1 METASRGGVMRS
13 LRSDRN
19 IRLRGLPAVIGVALV
34 AMVAASVMAS
44 LQWIAPPTKDFPLSG
59 GNYWH
64 QRYSAL
70 DKINTANVKKL
81 GGAWMIRLE
90 DGRPGGQLEGTPVVL
105 DGVMYVTTGSRN
117 ALAIDAATGKV
128 KWRYRPDAEGATG
141 GNKGVVVA
149 EGKVFFG
156 RRDSVLVA
164 LDQQTGALVWQTKLT
179 TQPGANTSAPAVY
192 YDGLIY
198 IGTSGGDGGARGQ
211 MGAYDAKTGKE
222 VWKFYTI
229 PGPGDRFVETW
240 EGDSYKNGGGG
251 AWHAATLDPELGL
264 LYFSVGNAGLRQY
277 GAADRNPDFSDEGH
291 RGGDNLFTGSIVA
304 LDMKT
309 GAYRWHFQQVHHDIW
324 HLDAGGPS
332 VLADIT
338 YQGKPRKILINPG
351 KTGYLYILDRTNGKP
366 LIGIEERPVPQESRM
381 KTARTQPYPIG
392 DPFVPLCPEPLGNFE
407 RGCVFSAY
415 RSTPL
420 LIAPGTAGGNTWAP
434 MTYSPKTQLAYI
446 PGTVFDS
453 VFHLG
458 ADGPGRALQSTTFH
472 PPGVRRSGTLTAMN
486 PTTNR
491 IVWQKKTKYPMGGGS
506 GLLSTAGGLLFNGQP
521 DGNLV
526 AYDMKNGDELWR
538 FQTGAGADAGVS
550 TFEVAGEQYVAI
562 MAGGNSVARSQRG
575 DALWAIKL
583 GGTVAQA
590 APPREPPTIEP
601 DRPDR

>member
-1 METASRGGVMRS
+1 MRS
-13 LRSDRN
+13 ALARPILRLS
-19 IRLRGLPAVIGVALV
+19 RLMAAIGVA
-34 AMVAASVMAS
+34 VAAIVATDA
-44 LQWIAPPTKDFPLSG
+44 APSRNWTAVPSADFPLTG

-70 DKINTANVKKL
+70 DRINTANVKNL
-81 GGAWMIRLE
+81 GGAWMIHLE
-90 DGRPGGQLEGTPVVL
+90 EGRPGGQLEGTPVVI
-105 DGVMYVTTGSRN
+105 DGVMYVTTGTRGV
-117 ALAIDAATGKV
+117 LAIDARTGSV
-128 KWRYRPDAEGATG
+128 KWRYRPQDSEGAGG
-141 GNKGVVVA
+141 GNKGVAVA

-156 RRDSVLVA
+156 RRDAVLVA
-164 LDQQTGALVWQTKLT
+164 LDQETGKEVWQTRLT
-179 TQPGANTSAPAVY
+179 SERGAYVSAPTVY
-192 YDGLIY
+192 YDGMVY
-198 IGTSGGDGGARGQ
+198 VGTSGGDGGARGQ

-222 VWKFYTI
+222 IWKFYTI
-229 PGPGDRFVETW
+229 PGRGDRFADTW

-251 AWHAATLDPELGL
+251 IWTSPTLDPDLGMV
-264 LYFSVGNAGLRQY
+264 YVSIGNVGLRQY
-277 GAADRNPDFSDEGH
+277 GAADRNPDFSDEGR
-291 RGGDNLFTGSIVA
+291 RGGDNLFTGSVLA
-304 LDMKT
+304 LDLKT
-309 GAYRWHFQQVHHDIW
+309 GKYRWHFQQVHHDIW

-338 YQGKPRKILINPG
+338 YLGRPRKILMNPG
-351 KTGYLYILDRTNGKP
+351 KTGFLYILDRTNGTP
-366 LIGIEERPVPQESRM
+366 LIGMEERPVPQESRM

-407 RGCVFSAY
+407 RGCLFSAY

-575 DALWAIKL
+575 DALWAFKL